1 MSVGSTSTSN
11 SRVLIISDDASGKSI
26 FHELQAD
33 GAVTPRLVHWSPRAL
48 LALEMWQPAVVVL
61 DVGGSVSPAKAAI
74 YELVIAELH
83 PQCAMLRTV
92 ARDAQSGVSIES
104 LNRSLL
110 QTIANR
116 LMEDSLAT
124 SPHADVSAW
133 MLGRSQANMQV
144 IQAMRRLSSLEVPVL
159 IQGEPGTGKRLIARM
174 LHHGSMGGSQGSL
187 KQAGG
192 KQADRPKGPLKLV
205 QCESMSESA
214 LDSLLF
220 GSRVSQ
226 EPGLLETCSHGT
238 IVLQE
243 LAAISPAIQLRL
255 LDRMRATRFQASM
268 EGGPALIFTTSQDLG
283 RLVASRRVRADL
295 FYELSAYLIG
305 LSPLRHRSTDIPIL
319 VDHYLNSVAPVLEA
333 SGHISLRL
341 SASQLERL
349 TQFSWPGNLTQLRQV
364 LLRAVLANA
373 TRPLTDH
380 HLLQLM
386 HQRSSSNGTKSYSSP
401 LPSLPRIS
409 PLRDRET
416 LLEEALSA
424 PVPSLTIAPANS
436 HSIGTNSH
444 SIGTKSPSAN
454 PSRLDCESLPSI
466 ASLTRASD
474 PSQWTEL
481 VDRFAS
487 EGASNLYARALEQFE
502 RGLLSEVLG
511 RTGGDLNG
519 SARLLGMTRVSLR
532 NKIQALAIP
541 LPAPPVSPQ
550 KSDV

>member
-1 MSVGSTSTSN
+1 MSVGSTSASN
-11 SRVLIISDDASGKSI
+11 SRVLIISDDASGRSI

-33 GAVTPRLVHWSPRAL
+33 GTVTPRLVHWCPRAL

-61 DVGGSVSPAKAAI
+61 DVGGSVSPAKIAI

-83 PQCAMLRTV
+83 PQCAMLRTTS
-92 ARDAQSGVSIES
+92 RDAQSGKSIES

-110 QTIANR
+110 QRIRKR
-116 LMEDSLAT
+116 LMEDSLVT
-124 SPHADVSAW
+124 STDADVSAW

-174 LHHGSMGGSQGSL
+174 LHHGSIGGMQGSL
-187 KQAGG
+187 KPADGKPVSG
-192 KQADRPKGPLKLV
+192 KQVDRTQGPLKLV
-205 QCESMSESA
+205 QCDAMSESA

-220 GSRVSQ
+220 GSRMSQ
-226 EPGLLETCSHGT
+226 EPGLLETCSQGT

-255 LDRMRATRFQASM
+255 LDRMRATRFQSTSS
-268 EGGPALIFTTSQDLG
+268 GGPALIFTTSQDLG

-341 SASQLERL
+341 SAAQLDRL

-380 HLLQLM
+380 HLWQLM
-386 HQRSSSNGTKSYSSP
+386 HQRGSNNGTKGYSSP
-401 LPSLPRIS
+401 SLHSPPHTS
-409 PLRDRET
+409 PLSDRESV
-416 LLEEALSA
+416 LNAVSSA
-424 PVPSLTIAPANS
+424 PVPSLSVTSAYPNP
-436 HSIGTNSH
+436 IGS
-444 SIGTKSPSAN
+444 KSPVTT
-454 PSRLDCESLPSI
+454 PSRLDGESLS
-466 ASLTRASD
+466 SKNGLTRASD

-519 SARLLGMTRVSLR
+519 SARLLGMTRVSLK

-541 LPAPPVSPQ
+541 LPVPPVSTQ